1 MDNKLKI
8 LTVAVGILIVCF
20 IGIGLV
26 RNYNGFTENREEK
39 IIETYTGDAI
49 QTKPN
54 ANEERQR
61 QEPKLE
67 LTQKYVYIEIG
78 AVFDP
83 LDYIKIAQDTYGYNV
98 KEKVEVDQ
106 KIPTDKPGKYEVI
119 YVLNMDAGNT
129 VEKKLVVEVTKMS
142 SDE

>member
-1 MDNKLKI
+1 M
-8 LTVAVGILIVCF
+8 
-20 IGIGLV
+20 
-26 RNYNGFTENREEK
+26 
-39 IIETYTGDAI
+39 
-49 QTKPN
+49 
-54 ANEERQR
+54 
-61 QEPKLE
+61 
-67 LTQKYVYIEIG
+67 
-78 AVFDP
+78 FDP

-129 VEKKLVVEVTKMS
+129 VEKKLVVEVIKMS